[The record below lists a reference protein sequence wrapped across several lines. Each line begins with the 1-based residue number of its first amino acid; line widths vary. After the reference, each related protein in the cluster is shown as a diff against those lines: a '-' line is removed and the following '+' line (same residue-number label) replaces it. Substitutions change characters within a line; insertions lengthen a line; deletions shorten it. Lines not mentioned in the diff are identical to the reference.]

1 MDKETKKQ
9 LYTQLNKKTERQ
21 FYMRLNSF
29 ETLYNVYKDKIKL
42 NSIPLTKHEAIA
54 WQDDCIL
61 NHGYKPKMI
70 PTYFWC
76 DETKTEIT
84 RILAEL
90 FVNIGIDLPKNFLE
104 IRDFCYYDV
113 GDSADTTFWNDSD
126 VAIAFRRWIEKQT
139 K

>member
-1 MDKETKKQ
+1 MYSKTNCMDKKTKRQ
-9 LYTQLNKKTERQ
+9 LYTRI
-21 FYMRLNSF
+21 NSF
-29 ETLYNVYKDKIKL
+29 ETLYDVYFIKDNDRIKL
-42 NSIPLTKHEAIA
+42 NRKELTKDEAIA
-54 WQDDCIL
+54 WQSDCIM

-84 RILAEL
+84 KILAEL
-90 FVNIGIDLPKNFLE
+90 FVNIGIDLPSNFLE
-104 IRDFCYYDV
+104 IRDFCYSDV